1 MKKLLSRFIETV
13 AKIIPLQLYSLL
25 VRRNSMDV
33 FYHAVSD
40 DPMTHVRH
48 LYSVV
53 PPAKYISAL
62 GYLKTHYQ
70 FVSYHQLHAHR
81 IDGAPLPEK
90 AVHLSFD
97 DGFIECFSVV
107 RPLLLK
113 YQIPCTFF
121 VTTDWLDNRTMFYR
135 HKISLCVEELRLNP
149 DNRILLKGL
158 APDVSATD
166 IVIGWLKELR
176 LPDQMLIHEICHL
189 LNVDW
194 ETYLRETQPYLTRKQ
209 LRQMHAEG
217 FTIGAHTKTHRK
229 LVDLSNAEKETEI
242 VESCRVIVDITGQE
256 VVPFS
261 FPHSA
266 FGIERDFLAELR
278 ARNPFIGL
286 LFDTKDLR
294 LDVKFIVNRVW
305 AERPITPA
313 RDLRPLDEIF
323 LSAYRNAWIEGVMGW
338 GRRLRG
344 K

>member
-1 MKKLLSRFIETV
+1 MKKLLSRFVETV
-13 AKIIPLQLYSLL
+13 AKIIPLWFYPLL
-25 VRRNSMDV
+25 VRRISMDV

-40 DPMTHVRH
+40 DLMAHVRH

-53 PPAKYISAL
+53 PQAKFESAL
-62 GYLKTHYQ
+62 GYLKAHYQ
-70 FVSYHQLHAHR
+70 FASYQQLHAHR
-81 IDGAPLPEK
+81 IDGAPLPK
-90 AVHLSFD
+90 KSVHLSFD
-97 DGFIECFSVV
+97 DGFLECFSIV

-121 VTTDWLDNRTMFYR
+121 VTIDWLDNRTMFYR

-149 DNRILLKGL
+149 DNRFLLKDL
-158 APDVSATD
+158 APDVSAPD
-166 IVIGWLKELR
+166 IVTRWLKALR
-176 LPDQMLIHEICHL
+176 LSDQILINEICRL

-194 ETYLRETQPYLTRKQ
+194 DAFLHENRPYLTRKQ

-242 VESCRVIVDITGQE
+242 VESCRVIADITGQA

-266 FGIERDFLAELR
+266 FGIERDFLADLR
-278 ARNPFIGL
+278 AHNPNIGL

-294 LDVKFIVNRVW
+294 HDENFIVNRVW

-313 RDLRPLDEIF
+313 RNLRPLNEIF
-323 LSAYRNAWIEGVMGW
+323 HTAYKNAWVEGVMGW
-338 GRRLRG
+338 GRRLRA
-344 K
+344 